1 MSGKTAVSRD
11 DDLQP
16 ASAVPDSIGKALH
29 TEDLDTFPCRRSAA
43 GARRRVTMLGLR
55 GIPNVQGGVE
65 KHVEMLATR
74 LVAEGWNVDVIGRRR
89 YLAQSSPYS
98 WGGIRVFPLW
108 APRIMALEAIVHT
121 FVGVCFAALRRPDIL
136 HIHAVGPAL
145 LVPLA
150 RLFGLK
156 VVVTHHG
163 YDYDRQKWG
172 SFAKRMLKLGE
183 RLGMKLSNRAIAI
196 SRDIVETMGAHY
208 RVPVALIPNGVAV
221 TRWRGDSGILREFGL
236 ERRRYVLVAARL
248 VPEKRQ
254 TDLIQAFARLERA
267 GFKLVL
273 AGGAEFETPYAQE
286 ARAMASKV
294 PGVVLTGFQ
303 TGERLA
309 DLFANAALFVLPS
322 SHEGM
327 PIALLEAMAY
337 GLPVL
342 ASDIV
347 ANRELGLPA
356 QDYFPL
362 GDIDAL
368 AAAIAGK
375 LASPL
380 SEEEILARMLQAE
393 ATYSWTS
400 VAQKTLSVY
409 GALVR

>member
-11 DDLQP
+11 HDPQ
-16 ASAVPDSIGKALH
+16 SAQVVVGSIGEAPC
-29 TEDLDTFPCRRSAA
+29 TEDLRTFPHRRSAA

-65 KHVEMLATR
+65 KHVEMLAAR

-98 WGGIRVFPLW
+98 WGGIHVFPLW
-108 APRIMALEAIVHT
+108 APQIMALEALVHT

-172 SFAKRMLKLGE
+172 SFARHMLKLGE
-183 RLGMKLSNRAIAI
+183 RLGMKLANRTIAI
-196 SRDIVETMGAHY
+196 SRDIVETMGARY

-221 TRWRGDSGILREFGL
+221 TRWRGDSGILEEFGL
-236 ERRRYVLVAARL
+236 ERRRYVLAAARL

-254 TDLIQAFARLERA
+254 TDLIQAFARLEDA

-286 ARAMASKV
+286 VRAMASTV
-294 PGVVLTGFQ
+294 PGVVLAGFQ

-362 GDIDAL
+362 ADIDAL

-380 SEEEILARMLQAE
+380 SEDEVLARMLRAE

-400 VAQKTLSVY
+400 VAQKTLAVY
-409 GALVR
+409 ETLSR